1 MYNYRE
7 LNVLE
12 YTVHLARRSAATV
25 QDGRKSWLLYLQVI
39 EDLLGPNNESEPE
52 EQISTPT
59 YETVYLP
66 ILSQPEYGCAAE

>member
-12 YTVHLARRSAATV
+12 YTLHLARRASATV
-25 QDGRKSWLLYLQVI
+25 IDGRKSWLLYLQVI
-39 EDLLGPNNESEPE
+39 EDVLGPNNEPE
-52 EQISTPT
+52 EQISIHA

-66 ILSQPEYGCAAE
+66 ILPQPEYGCAAE